1 MYHRLSSGV
10 VESMNGANN
19 AMRACTA
26 VDVPNAAILL
36 CKLECT
42 RFNKMKQEAWG
53 DNSILT
59 PRGKEEFDA
68 TFTNLNPNHFLFHVR
83 DKDEHWQVRVLR
95 QNVAGQQE
103 QIVKLSIPKNPMNGS
118 YFKQCTSGA
127 DKTDAV
133 PCEPWPLL
141 HCPQ

>member
-19 AMRACTA
+19 TMRACTA

-95 QNVAGQQE
+95 QNVAGQQD
-103 QIVKLSIPKNPMNGS
+103 QIVKLPKNPMNGS
-118 YFKQCTSGA
+118 YFGRCTCGA

-133 PCEPWPLL
+133 PLL
-141 HCPQ
+141 HCLQ